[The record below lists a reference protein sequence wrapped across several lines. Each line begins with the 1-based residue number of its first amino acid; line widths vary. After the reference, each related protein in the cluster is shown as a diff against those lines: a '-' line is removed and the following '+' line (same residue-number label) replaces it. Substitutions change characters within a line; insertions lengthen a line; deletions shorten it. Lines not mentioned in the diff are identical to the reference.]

1 MLSDIGED
9 KSRIETL
16 NACAEILIQND
27 SQILPDIVPQRP
39 SLQLRTIRFKQVC
52 SSLGIEDIDCFVSDA
67 LAATEGDFPNYLRYI
82 FTEISRIYGWN
93 SEEWRKI
100 YEKLA

>member
-9 KSRIETL
+9 KSRIEAL
-16 NACAEILIQND
+16 DACGEILIQND
-27 SQILPDIVPQRP
+27 GQILPDIVPQRP

-52 SSLGIEDIDCFVSDA
+52 SSLGIEDIDCFVSDT
-67 LAATEGDFPNYLRYI
+67 LATTEGDFSNYLRYI